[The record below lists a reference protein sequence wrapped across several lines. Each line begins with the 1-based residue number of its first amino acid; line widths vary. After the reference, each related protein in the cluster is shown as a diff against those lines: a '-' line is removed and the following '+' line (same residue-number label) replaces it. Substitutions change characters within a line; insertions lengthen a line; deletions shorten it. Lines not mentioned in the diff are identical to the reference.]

1 MFPVDG
7 LQAHYVCPLP
17 CGLLLRLIM
26 LTDHTIR
33 GNVPPAIVV
42 SAPPV
47 RSAFPRF
54 LLLEVLVLFC
64 MRKVCTPYKHCSV
77 FRVQYIA
84 IIRSTP

>member
-1 MFPVDG
+1 
-7 LQAHYVCPLP
+7 
-17 CGLLLRLIM
+17 M

-33 GNVPPAIVV
+33 GNIPPARVV

-47 RSAFPRF
+47 RSALPRF
-54 LLLEVLVLFC
+54 LLQEVLVLSC

-84 IIRSTP
+84 IVRSILYSIQSSKHRQAELNSH